1 MRPRSLKRSIEDVDL
16 NIDVI
21 HGRFIREL
29 HRVRRKWSSL
39 STIFVKAEVMLPQE
53 EAE

>member
-16 NIDVI
+16 NIDI

-29 HRVRRKWSSL
+29 HRVRRKSSSL